1 MCTNL
6 YWCIIYSIEIRSD
19 KHWTPTRVD
28 VAQAAFSRL
37 QFINS
42 NKVTLGREKNLL
54 LLVWY
59 PHKYMPLLHCVNTWS
74 HSSWLCPDLN
84 YYLQYYTNKQLVGL
98 SLLLIVMMF
107 NGLSY
112 KETALVDE
120 AVCTVC
126 VAHIR
131 YLPNDPNRFWR
142 RYHDEIM
149 VSNVTLLSRTT
160 VWTIQSILALQLSF
174 DLTDLWEKREKT
186 HTWEKTAFYLL

>member
-1 MCTNL
+1 MKLREIN
-6 YWCIIYSIEIRSD
+6 IE
-19 KHWTPTRVD
+19 HLQWV
-28 VAQAAFSRL
+28 VVVQATFSRF
-37 QFINS
+37 QFININNVKTEES
-42 NKVTLGREKNLL
+42 LQCTFNITRLL
-54 LLVWY
+54 VLVWY

-142 RYHDEIM
+142 RYRM
-149 VSNVTLLSRTT
+149 
-160 VWTIQSILALQLSF
+160 
-174 DLTDLWEKREKT
+174 
-186 HTWEKTAFYLL
+186 